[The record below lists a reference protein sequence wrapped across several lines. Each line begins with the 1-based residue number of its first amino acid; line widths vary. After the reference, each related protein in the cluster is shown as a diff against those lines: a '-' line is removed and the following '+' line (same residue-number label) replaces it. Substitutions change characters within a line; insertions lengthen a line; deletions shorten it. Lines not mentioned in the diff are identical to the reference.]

1 MKKIIS
7 AFMLFAFLLQANA
20 YALDFSVKNAEKGII
35 ISGTA
40 DDLGDMVTVTVYDK
54 DNNLVYV
61 DQKKC
66 RNDKEFTFN
75 AAMDD
80 TVGAKV
86 KVGGEDY
93 SPILEYAGEKSA
105 HDIYYVYQNA
115 ENGGDGTY
123 DKPFSSLGAAY
134 DAAKDGDE
142 ISILGEIL
150 WDSGISGEKKL
161 KICGGKIKFNQH
173 ESINFPAEFENTSFS
188 ANPGTVLNAW
198 KITVGKN
205 VKFSDKISINA
216 DYLSL
221 SSGEYANISAKTV
234 EIYANVEFDSI
245 TDSKAVIIEKG
256 VNADETKMDNCSYIV
271 WTTAGGICELSEN
284 GLLLAPADG
293 RYVSVNGGAY
303 SKTAKITETG
313 TYNVTF
319 DYDFKIHEVKIN
331 KNIGGYVATVDI
343 SAYNRNGDAD
353 KTAPGLAAGIYDEN
367 GTLISVVSKNIQ
379 TGSDDSVDLKI
390 GKIEN
395 TNFNVRL
402 FMWDSFAGMNPL
414 CEIGIETKA
423 ENKNVYYVSPSG
435 DDSGSGSIAKPF
447 KSIKQAVAAASKSD
461 KPSEILLREGVHKV
475 DGTVSILSDNITVKP
490 YREEKAVIT
499 TGYSIKGSQFSK
511 VSDSVVA
518 NIIDDTARA
527 NVVSVDMSNVG
538 ISDLGRICDYYY
550 NSAET
555 VAPTVTQD
563 NKRMELAAYPDGGY
577 LHIADNAV
585 GGADAA
591 ASFGVQE
598 NSSRMAK
605 WGSVGIFADGYP
617 EIQWKDSRFEVEMS
631 GTENNFI
638 FTQKNKSFDIT
649 PKTGERVR
657 FINVPEEISVP
668 GEWYLDRDTKK
679 LYIYPYDSFN
689 ANSTITFTPRT
700 ESMETLF
707 EIEGTQNVSFE
718 GIKFEHIGAGVFN
731 VKASSGMS
739 LKKCTFTDIL
749 GDVLKSSESTEMLLR
764 DNLLHNLS
772 GSGFSVNGG
781 DSRNLIKANNIITNN
796 EIYDFSNDRRTYAPA
811 INISGCGNT
820 VSHNKIYDAPHMA
833 IGIGGI
839 YFTVEYNEIF
849 DVCNDTAD
857 AGALYGGQ
865 FIHLV
870 KNKIRYNYFHDIK
883 NNTGIGY
890 SVSAVYFDDLWSSCD
905 VYSNIFANVERAGH
919 IGGGRRNIFEKNI
932 FINCNQSVI
941 VEQRGNSNS
950 NFEDFRAYVN
960 LYYSPYQS
968 ELWKKE
974 FPEVYNIL
982 NDEPLLPKY
991 NKIVNNAMINTAM
1004 PSLHGEATKNL
1015 TEISGNLNYT
1025 SSDAEGIFNDYENGD
1040 FGIKADSEF
1049 LKNNPDFADIDFK
1062 RIGLMK

>member
-7 AFMLFAFLLQANA
+7 ALMLFVFLLQINA
-20 YALDFSVKNAEKGII
+20 YALEFSLKNAEKGII

-66 RNDKEFTFN
+66 RNEKNFTFR
-75 AAMDD
+75 AALDQ
-80 TVGAKV
+80 TEGIKV
-86 KVGGEDY
+86 KVGGQDY
-93 SPILEYAGEKSA
+93 SPILEYGEEKTEY
-105 HDIYYVYQNA
+105 DTYYVYQNA
-115 ENGGDGTY
+115 KMGGDGTL
-123 DKPFSSLGAAY
+123 DKPFSGLSEAY
-134 DAAKDGDE
+134 NAAKDGDK
-142 ISILGEIL
+142 ISLLGEIL
-150 WDSGISGEKKL
+150 WDSEILGEKTLRISG
-161 KICGGKIKFNQH
+161 GRIKFNQN
-173 ESINFPAEFENTSFS
+173 ESINFPAEFENTYFS
-188 ANPGTVLNAW
+188 ANPGTILSAG
-198 KITVGKN
+198 KITIGEN
-205 VKFSDKISINA
+205 VKFSDKISLDA
-216 DYLSL
+216 DCAFLS
-221 SSGEYANISAKTV
+221 GGKYVNISAKIV
-234 EIYANVEFDSI
+234 EICKNIEFDSV
-245 TDSKAVIIEKG
+245 TDSKAVIIKRG
-256 VNADETKMDNCSYIV
+256 VNADERKVRNCDYIV
-271 WTTAGGICELSEN
+271 LSAPGGRFELVEN
-284 GLLLAPADG
+284 GLLLTPTDG
-293 RYVSVNGGAY
+293 LCVSVNDEGY
-303 SKTAKITETG
+303 SKSAQITEKG
-313 TYNVTF
+313 TYNVSF

-343 SAYNRNGDAD
+343 SAYDRNAAFD
-353 KTAPGLAAGIYDEN
+353 KISPILAAGVYDDR
-367 GTLISVVSKNIQ
+367 GRLLSIVSKSVR
-379 TGSDDSVDLKI
+379 TGAADSIDLRL
-390 GKIEN
+390 GKIEDIR
-395 TNFNVRL
+395 FNIRL
-402 FMWDSFAGMNPL
+402 FMWDSFADMSPL
-414 CEIGIETKA
+414 CEIGIETKS
-423 ENKNVYYVSPSG
+423 ESKNVYYVSPSG
-435 DDSGSGSIAKPF
+435 DDYSSGSIAKPF

-475 DGTVSILSDNITVKP
+475 DGMVNISADNITVKP
-490 YREEKAVIT
+490 YQNEKAVIT
-499 TGYSIKGSQFSK
+499 TGYSIKGSQFSRG
-511 VSDSVVA
+511 SDSVVA

-527 NVVSVDMSNVG
+527 NVVSVDMSDVG

-550 NSAET
+550 NSEAT

-563 NKRMELAAYPDGGY
+563 NKRMELAAYPDSGY

-585 GGADAA
+585 GGADTV

-605 WGSVGIFADGYP
+605 WGSTGIFADGYP
-617 EIQWKDSRFEVEMS
+617 EIQWTDSRFEVEMS

-649 PKTGERVR
+649 PKTGERVK

-679 LYIYPYDSFN
+679 LYIYPYNGFN

-718 GIKFEHIGAGVFN
+718 GIDFEHIGSKVFN
-731 VKASSGMS
+731 VKNSSGMS
-739 LKKCTFTDIL
+739 LKKCIFTDIL

-772 GSGFSVNGG
+772 GRGFSISGG
-781 DSRNLIKANNIITNN
+781 DSKNLIKANNIITNN
-796 EIYDFSNDRRTYAPA
+796 EIYDFSNDCRTYAPA
-811 INISGCGNT
+811 INIWGCGTT

-833 IGIGGI
+833 IGISGI
-839 YFTVEYNEIF
+839 YFTIEYNEIF
-849 DVCNDTAD
+849 NVCNDTAD
-857 AGALYGGQ
+857 AGAVYGGQ

-883 NNTGIGY
+883 NKTGIGY

-919 IGGGRRNIFEKNI
+919 IGGGRRNVFEKNI

-941 VEQRGNSNS
+941 VEQRGGDGA

-991 NKIVNNAMINTAM
+991 NKILNNIMINTAM
-1004 PSLHGEATKNL
+1004 PSLYGELTGDL

-1025 SSDAEGIFNDYENGD
+1025 AADAENMFNDYINND
-1040 FGIKADSEF
+1040 FGIKEDSEF
-1049 LKNNPDFADIDFK
+1049 LKNNPDFSDINFK
-1062 RIGLMK
+1062 NIGPKR

>member
-7 AFMLFAFLLQANA
+7 AFMPFAFLLQANA
-20 YALDFSVKNAEKGII
+20 YALDFSVKNAEQGLV
-35 ISGTA
+35 ISGQA
-40 DDLGDMVTVTVYDK
+40 DNLGDMVTVTVYDK
-54 DNNLVYV
+54 NNNLVYV

-66 RNDKEFTFN
+66 RNDKEFTFS

-80 TVGAKV
+80 TVGARV

-93 SPILEYAGEKSA
+93 SPILEYAGEKAA
-105 HDIYYVYQNA
+105 HDTYYVYQNA
-115 ENGGDGTY
+115 ESGGDGTL
-123 DKPFSSLGAAY
+123 DKPFSGLSEAY
-134 DAAKDGDE
+134 NAAKDGDK
-142 ISILGEIL
+142 ISLLGEIL
-150 WDSGISGEKKL
+150 WDSEILGEKTLRISG
-161 KICGGKIKFNQH
+161 GRIKFNQN
-173 ESINFPAEFENTSFS
+173 ESINFPAEFENTYFS
-188 ANPGTVLNAW
+188 ANPGTILSAGE
-198 KITVGKN
+198 ITIGEN
-205 VKFSDKISINA
+205 VKFSDKISLDA
-216 DYLSL
+216 DCAFLS
-221 SSGEYANISAKTV
+221 GGKYVNISAKIV
-234 EIYANVEFDSI
+234 EICKNIEFDSV
-245 TDSKAVIIEKG
+245 TDSKAVIIKRG
-256 VNADETKMDNCSYIV
+256 VNADERKVRNCDYIV
-271 WTTAGGICELSEN
+271 LSAPGGRFELVEN
-284 GLLLAPADG
+284 GLLLTPTDG
-293 RYVSVNGGAY
+293 LCVSVNDEGY
-303 SKTAKITETG
+303 SKSAKITEKG
-313 TYNVTF
+313 TYNVSF

-343 SAYNRNGDAD
+343 SAYDRNAAFD
-353 KTAPGLAAGIYDEN
+353 KVSPILAAGVYDDR
-367 GTLISVVSKNIQ
+367 GRLLSIVSKSVR
-379 TGSDDSVDLKI
+379 TGAADSIDLRL
-390 GKIEN
+390 GKIEDIR
-395 TNFNVRL
+395 FNIRL
-402 FMWDSFAGMNPL
+402 FMWDSFADMSPL
-414 CEIGIETKA
+414 CEIGIETKS
-423 ENKNVYYVSPSG
+423 ESKNVYYVSPSG
-435 DDSGSGSIAKPF
+435 DDYSSGSIAKPF

-475 DGTVSILSDNITVKP
+475 DGMVNISADNITVKP
-490 YREEKAVIT
+490 YKNEKAVIT
-499 TGYSIKGSQFSK
+499 TGYSISGSQFSK
-511 VSDSVVA
+511 VSDSIVA
-518 NIIDDTARA
+518 SIIDDTARE
-527 NVVSVDMSNVG
+527 NVVSVDMSDVG

-550 NSAET
+550 NSEAT

-563 NKRMELAAYPDGGY
+563 NKRMELAAYPDSGY

-585 GGADAA
+585 GGADTV

-605 WGSVGIFADGYP
+605 WGSTGIFADGYP
-617 EIQWKDSRFEVEMS
+617 EIQWTDSRFEVEMS

-649 PKTGERVR
+649 PKTGERVK

-679 LYIYPYDSFN
+679 LYIYPYNGFN

-718 GIKFEHIGAGVFN
+718 GIDFEHIGSKVFN
-731 VKASSGMS
+731 VKNSSGMS
-739 LKKCTFTDIL
+739 LKKCIFTDIL

-772 GSGFSVNGG
+772 GRGFSISGG
-781 DSRNLIKANNIITNN
+781 DSKNLIKANNIITNN
-796 EIYDFSNDRRTYAPA
+796 EIYDFSNDCRTYAPA
-811 INISGCGNT
+811 INIWGCGTT

-833 IGIGGI
+833 IGISGI
-839 YFTVEYNEIF
+839 YFTIEYNEIF
-849 DVCNDTAD
+849 NVCNDTAD
-857 AGALYGGQ
+857 AGAVYGGQ

-883 NNTGIGY
+883 NKTGIGY

-919 IGGGRRNIFEKNI
+919 IGGGRRNVFEKNI

-941 VEQRGNSNS
+941 VEQRGGDGA

-991 NKIVNNAMINTAM
+991 NKILNNIMINTAM
-1004 PSLHGEATKNL
+1004 PSLYGELTGDL

-1025 SSDAEGIFNDYENGD
+1025 AADAENMFNDYINND
-1040 FGIKADSEF
+1040 FGIKEDSEF
-1049 LKNNPDFADIDFK
+1049 LKNNPDFSDINFK
-1062 RIGLMK
+1062 NIGPKR